1 MRLDIV
7 TFHNQ
12 LWDIP
17 IRVLTGLPLFAS
29 GNQMPS
35 TLSSDA
41 YAAFIAVMRDARIE
55 AGLTQA
61 DIAAK
66 IGQPQSFMSK
76 SERRERRID
85 VVEFLQIADAIG
97 VSPEALLTRVRVAL
111 QQRS

>member
-1 MRLDIV
+1 
-7 TFHNQ
+7 
-12 LWDIP
+12 
-17 IRVLTGLPLFAS
+17 
-29 GNQMPS
+29 MPS

-41 YAAFIAVMRDARIE
+41 YAAFIAVLREARE
-55 AGLTQA
+55 EVGMTQA
-61 DIAAK
+61 QVAAK

-97 VSPEALLTRVRVAL
+97 IAPEALLTRVRLAL